1 MNKLE
6 WLETEYIRNDLT
18 MQPVLVEGELWYTV
32 FDNHGYNWLFD
43 TFLGLYEYLTSGKC
57 EEGNCFESED
67 EMVKYIES
75 QYEHEYDEPEY
86 SDLEEAWLEA
96 ESNQAETIY
105 FNS

>member
-1 MNKLE
+1 
-6 WLETEYIRNDLT
+6 
-18 MQPVLVEGELWYTV
+18 
-32 FDNHGYNWLFD
+32 
-43 TFLGLYEYLTSGKC
+43 
-57 EEGNCFESED
+57 
-67 EMVKYIES
+67 MVKYIES